1 MTRLTRTLRGFS
13 DVFEAEIIRD
23 RLAAANIR
31 AFVTGTDMATALSLG
46 GAATSNGVRLEVA
59 NDDYARAVATLEDDD
74 RRLRE
79 AGDWQCRRCSE
90 PNEASFEVCWSCS
103 KARSDDDTRTRFL
116 DTQTETTESAAD
128 GFGDIEVVAPDALS
142 PGALPLGDRN
152 PYRPVLVNQSASQ
165 NTKPRNAD
173 TVVVNSEELDD
184 QVRRVMI
191 AAAASTMLL
200 PPISTLY
207 VASLLWRLPKTAY
220 QDPSRRQRIQIAWWI
235 TMLGGI
241 IGIGYLLIFLG

>member
-59 NDDYARAVATLEDDD
+59 NDDYDRAVATLADDEK
-74 RRLRE
+74 RLRE
-79 AGDWQCRRCSE
+79 AGDWQCGRCSE
-90 PNEASFEVCWSCS
+90 PNEASFEVCWSCN
-103 KARSDDDTRTRFL
+103 KPRSDDDKRTRFL
-116 DTQTETTESAAD
+116 DTQTDTTESAAE
-128 GFGDIEVVAPDALS
+128 GFGDIEVVAPDASSLD
-142 PGALPLGDRN
+142 DRN
-152 PYRPVLVNQSASQ
+152 PYRPVLVDESAGKD
-165 NTKPRNAD
+165 TKSRNPDA
-173 TVVVNSEELDD
+173 VVVTNEELDD
-184 QVRRVMI
+184 QVRRVMV

-200 PPISTLY
+200 PPVSTVY
-207 VASLLWRLPKTAY
+207 VVSLLWRLPKTAY

-235 TMLGGI
+235 TMLGGF
-241 IGIGYLLIFLG
+241 IGVGYLLIFFG